1 MAEVVVSRNT
11 FLMGIVIAILA
22 SSLLSTVISSQLAV
36 GSQGPK
42 GDQGIAGAQGVQ
54 GLQGVQGTQGE
65 VGPQG
70 EEGPA
75 GPKGDTGDTGP
86 MGEQG
91 IIGPQGPQGVSPWE
105 NGSISISAA
114 AFAKAKLVNFTYLP
128 GEGGRA
134 YWAPV
139 QLPHQS
145 TIVNITTH
153 LYDNW
158 VNEQMIVELWGY
170 NLTENSSMGVMA
182 HIETSLEGAS
192 TEMQVLYNDTISH
205 ARIDNEN
212 CIYALKELG
221 TGSGDNLY
229 FRAVVIEYEDQG

>member
-1 MAEVVVSRNT
+1 MAEIVVSRNT

-36 GSQGPK
+36 GPQGPK
-42 GDQGIAGAQGVQ
+42 GDQGIAGT
-54 GLQGVQGTQGE
+54 QGVQGTQGE

-70 EEGPA
+70 DQGFT

-86 MGEQG
+86 IGEQG
-91 IIGPQGPQGVSPWE
+91 LIGPQGPQGVSPWE

-128 GEGGRA
+128 GEGGRDF
-134 YWAPV
+134 WAPV

-145 TIVNITTH
+145 TIVNITAY

-158 VNEQMIVELWGY
+158 ANQQMIVELWGY
-170 NLTENSSMGVMA
+170 NLTENSSLGVMA
-182 HIETSLEGAS
+182 RFETSWEGAS
-192 TEMQVLYNDTISH
+192 IEMQVLHNDTISH

-212 CIYALKELG
+212 CVYALKEFG
-221 TGSGDNLY
+221 TGAGDAIY
-229 FRAVVIEYEDQG
+229 FQAVVIEYEDQG

>member
-1 MAEVVVSRNT
+1 MAEIVVSRNT

-36 GSQGPK
+36 GPQGPK
-42 GDQGIAGAQGVQ
+42 GDQGIAGT
-54 GLQGVQGTQGE
+54 QGVQGTQGE

-70 EEGPA
+70 DQGLT

-91 IIGPQGPQGVSPWE
+91 LIGPQGPQGVSPWE

-128 GEGGRA
+128 GEGGRDF
-134 YWAPV
+134 WAPV

-145 TIVNITTH
+145 TIVNITAY

-158 VNEQMIVELWGY
+158 ANQQMIVELWGY
-170 NLTENSSMGVMA
+170 NLTENSSLGVMA
-182 HIETSLEGAS
+182 RFETSWEGAS
-192 TEMQVLYNDTISH
+192 IELQVLHNDTISH

-212 CIYALKELG
+212 CVYALKELG
-221 TGSGDNLY
+221 TGAGDAIY
-229 FRAVVIEYEDQG
+229 FQAVVIEYEDQG

>member
-11 FLMGIVIAILA
+11 FLMGLIIAILA
-22 SSLLSTVISSQLAV
+22 SSLLSTVISSQLAF
-36 GSQGPK
+36 GPQGPE
-42 GDQGIAGAQGVQ
+42 GDQGIAGAQGLQ
-54 GLQGVQGTQGE
+54 GLQGSQGVQGTQGE

-70 EEGPA
+70 E
-75 GPKGDTGDTGP
+75 
-86 MGEQG
+86 QG
-91 IIGPQGPQGVSPWE
+91 IIGPQGPQGISPWE

-114 AFAKAKLVNFTYLP
+114 AFAKAKMVNFSYLP
-128 GEGGRA
+128 AEGGRA

-145 TIVNITTH
+145 TIVNITAY

-158 VNEQMIVELWGY
+158 FNEQMIVELWGY

-182 HIETSLEGAS
+182 RIETSLEGTS
-192 TEMQVLYNDTISH
+192 TEMQVLHNDTISH

-221 TGSGDNLY
+221 TASGDILY
-229 FRAVVIEYEDQG
+229 FRAVVIEYEDLG